1 MLYYRVIP
9 FTTTSDMDEHID
21 IGLSQNE
28 KILRQVFFSWER
40 GDQV

>member
-1 MLYYRVIP
+1 MMPNNWILAAKWEAS
-9 FTTTSDMDEHID
+9 TMD
-21 IGLSQNE
+21 LSQNE